1 MIRERFDRDNLHL
14 TAALDAPGAERI
26 VEAVVQI
33 GQTFSGLTTMQ
44 NDMLAKIE
52 AQSAMIAAQGAM
64 IARLEAGMQAL
75 LAGVETAP
83 LAKKPGKGKKR
94 PAMSQAEPPVT
105 PAKRSHGATLSPSPS
120 SAAAAAAASASAAS
134 AAAACAAAAAASAAS
149 STPNS
154 AAHTPP
160 SSAFGSLMPDTG
172 ATSPFMKLGGCEAAV
187 SFLKYVADNKKMPHL
202 KDGDAGRCRECFKW
216 YQAMASK
223 EEMQVP

>member
-44 NDMLAKIE
+44 NDMLAKME

-94 PAMSQAEPPVT
+94 PAMSQAEPPV
-105 PAKRSHGATLSPSPS
+105 S
-120 SAAAAAAASASAAS
+120 
-134 AAAACAAAAAASAAS
+134 
-149 STPNS
+149 
-154 AAHTPP
+154 
-160 SSAFGSLMPDTG
+160 
-172 ATSPFMKLGGCEAAV
+172 
-187 SFLKYVADNKKMPHL
+187 
-202 KDGDAGRCRECFKW
+202 AGRSGERGVSRG
-216 YQAMASK
+216 ASL
-223 EEMQVP
+223 VRRRRAARRCPPRHVCL

>member
-44 NDMLAKIE
+44 NDMLAKME

-134 AAAACAAAAAASAAS
+134 AAALGRQRIRANSARPLCAAAV
-149 STPNS
+149 
-154 AAHTPP
+154 AHRRRAWF
-160 SSAFGSLMPDTG
+160 SRLR
-172 ATSPFMKLGGCEAAV
+172 
-187 SFLKYVADNKKMPHL
+187 PH
-202 KDGDAGRCRECFKW
+202 A
-216 YQAMASK
+216 
-223 EEMQVP
+223 